1 MNIVE
6 IIAQDV
12 FDKVR
17 SRFSNLEMGD
27 ENGTVTTDPR
37 AARFFDF
44 DFAVEGN
51 TLGRVSISINELGT
65 LKLFYGQGIT
75 EGVDPITTG
84 MWYDFLK
91 EMRYFAK
98 RRMLRFDTRDITK
111 GNLNKSDFQYLAQN
125 GTKESNMSE
134 STMYGSKKTS
144 YRKLENTLLRIRHSK
159 PVDET
164 SRGARSRNINALFIE
179 NEAGERFKYPFNH
192 LAGAKAMQRHVANGG
207 RPYDDAG
214 QAIINMSE
222 QIAKLVE
229 FKRHVAHHDGMN
241 QEVNEIIGRSQ
252 GKLDELRKTVENL
265 SKQGYYESWIENL
278 QPTEDDGFVMDQAT
292 YEDYKSKF
300 TVKSFKED
308 LAEYFP
314 LIHKIMQE
322 TSELDLNQ
330 YVDNVTEGVN
340 LDQDKLNK
348 VFQWW
353 DRYMDDVRAY
363 GSPDYNKVM
372 DLLRAGDIDEAV
384 AELAYA
390 YTDQDGGEIPRM
402 DAYMDDLQGEIEH
415 AMGVG
420 ESSSPDDFASFE
432 AWAETVA
439 DPISAQ
445 VSEQAGFKE
454 GDQVMY
460 MNKPAT
466 IVGVEGD
473 QVFIKIEGRPGT
485 MGVPAAQIKPIGGAS
500 QFKRGDV
507 VMYKGQKV
515 TYIRPL
521 ADDPEQ
527 SYVTFPTGADDIV
540 PTAELTPAQEAME
553 NEEPAEQ
560 KVSMKEI
567 AEVVKSFYDKE
578 TGKFPKGETGVI
590 THIKKQFGEKAGQVA
605 ERFVEQ
611 LSQSSQ
617 MSAPVAEG
625 PGGVDPQDVQAVAE
639 FLKSAIASVEEMKD
653 DPEAEPEDVRFTE
666 DLPAMIQNL
675 QKLQSGNVSQEDLVN
690 AVFGY
695 DTEWRESM
703 EEWFEEEHP
712 ELYNRLVSGRSKP
725 QENMELEAIKRLSGL
740 VK

>member
-37 AARFFDF
+37 TARFFDF

-75 EGVDPITTG
+75 EGVDPITTS

-134 STMYGSKKTS
+134 SAMYGSKKTS

-164 SRGARSRNINALFIE
+164 ARGARSRNINALFIE

-252 GKLDELRKTVENL
+252 SKLDELRKTVENL
-265 SKQGYYESWIENL
+265 SKQGYYEAWVENL
-278 QPTEDDGFVMDQAT
+278 QPMSDEGLVMDQAT

-322 TSELDLNQ
+322 TSEIDLEE
-330 YVDNVTEGVN
+330 YVDSDVESHDLAVEES
-340 LDQDKLNK
+340 DK
-348 VFQWW
+348 
-353 DRYMDDVRAY
+353 
-363 GSPDYNKVM
+363 S
-372 DLLRAGDIDEAV
+372 
-384 AELAYA
+384 
-390 YTDQDGGEIPRM
+390 
-402 DAYMDDLQGEIEH
+402 
-415 AMGVG
+415 
-420 ESSSPDDFASFE
+420 DDFTSFE
-432 AWAETVA
+432 EWAEAVA
-439 DPISAQ
+439 DPISATM
-445 VSEQAGFKE
+445 EQTGGFKE
-454 GDQVMY
+454 GDQVIY

-466 IVGVEGD
+466 VVGQEGDTIFVKVEGH
-473 QVFIKIEGRPGT
+473 PGT
-485 MGVPAAQIKPIGGAS
+485 MGVPSSQIKPAS
-500 QFKRGDV
+500 AGSAQFKRGDI

-515 TYIRPL
+515 TYIRPYG
-521 ADDPEQ
+521 DGKE
-527 SYVTFPTGADDIV
+527 SYVTFPTGADDLV
-540 PTAELTPAQEAME
+540 PTAELQPAQEAME
-553 NEEPAEQ
+553 NEEPNEQ

-611 LSQSSQ
+611 LSQSSASHNVSENSDDERQDKLYNAVGALFGPSIWDNDDMFKLVQDLEDASPSDQDLDYIIAKKALPNHLSNIKFTSNDQLQFGEQ
-617 MSAPVAEG
+617 M
-625 PGGVDPQDVQAVAE
+625 QAV
-639 FLKSAIASVEEMKD
+639 
-653 DPEAEPEDVRFTE
+653 
-666 DLPAMIQNL
+666 
-675 QKLQSGNVSQEDLVN
+675 
-690 AVFGY
+690 
-695 DTEWRESM
+695 
-703 EEWFEEEHP
+703 P
-712 ELYNRLVSGRSKP
+712 EL
-725 QENMELEAIKRLSGL
+725 EDIKRLSGL